1 MDGFMITVLI
11 GIFSLMVAGVLL
23 AYHMGL
29 RDGYSMAKS
38 VPPEKLFPR
47 WKKKEPIGETDEQR
61 KARITAENIEN
72 FGTGRPQ
79 KEVR

>member
-1 MDGFMITVLI
+1 MGVTEIAVFVMTVCLMI
-11 GIFSLMVAGVLL
+11 AAVLL

-29 RDGYSMAKS
+29 RDGYSMAKN
-38 VPPEKLFPR
+38 VPAEKVFPR
-47 WKKKEPIGETDEQR
+47 WKKKKENPETDEQR
-61 KARITAENIEN
+61 RIRITAENIEN